1 MTSSNYDVTGDGRR
15 FLMIRDDDQ
24 DFTTSRQIIV
34 ALGWADELNRSS
46 SRT

>member
-24 DFTTSRQIIV
+24 DSATSRQIIV
-34 ALGWADELNRSS
+34 VQDWANELDRLSKA
-46 SRT
+46 